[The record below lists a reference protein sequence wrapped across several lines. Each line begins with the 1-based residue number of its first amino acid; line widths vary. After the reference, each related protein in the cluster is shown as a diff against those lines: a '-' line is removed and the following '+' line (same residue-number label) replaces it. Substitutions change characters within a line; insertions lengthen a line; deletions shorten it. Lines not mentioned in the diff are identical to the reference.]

1 MKLIIIIL
9 LIIVAYAYCYFIFPK
24 DVSILQTSIRDFN
37 FDLLN
42 KRQPLVIEDSI
53 PNDMSS
59 LISSWFSP
67 NIVVYPVNTV
77 SDGHSWNINVYK
89 YLLAYA
95 QTDTE
100 ILLYQSGQKMVNN
113 MPDINEPVIAIKM
126 KAYQSVVIPYRWY
139 YNIKTKDEY
148 SLYGIHD
155 YITYTVDL
163 VI

>member
-1 MKLIIIIL
+1 
-9 LIIVAYAYCYFIFPK
+9 
-24 DVSILQTSIRDFN
+24 
-37 FDLLN
+37 
-42 KRQPLVIEDSI
+42 
-53 PNDMSS
+53 MSS

-77 SDGHSWNINVYK
+77 RDGHSWNINVYK

-95 QTDTE
+95 QKDTE
-100 ILLYQSGQKMVNN
+100 ILLYQSGQKMVDH

-148 SLYGIHD
+148 YLYGIHD
-155 YITYTVDL
+155 YITYTIDL
-163 VI
+163 VL